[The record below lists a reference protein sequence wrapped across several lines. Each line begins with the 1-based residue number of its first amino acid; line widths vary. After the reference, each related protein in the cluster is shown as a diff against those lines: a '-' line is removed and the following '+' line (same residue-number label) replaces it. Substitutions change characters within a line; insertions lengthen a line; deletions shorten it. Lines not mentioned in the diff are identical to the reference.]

1 LTLPLGLV
9 GGEPNTAIHGAAME
23 FREIVVGAWGAS
35 ARLRT

>member
-9 GGEPNTAIHGAAME
+9 GGEPNTAIHSSAAE
-23 FREIVVGAWGAS
+23 VREIVVGAWGAS